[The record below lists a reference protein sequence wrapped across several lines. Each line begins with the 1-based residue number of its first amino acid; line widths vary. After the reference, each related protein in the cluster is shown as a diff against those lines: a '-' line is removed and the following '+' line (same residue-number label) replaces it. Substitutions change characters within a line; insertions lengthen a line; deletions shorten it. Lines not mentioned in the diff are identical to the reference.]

1 VNEALSPGNNP
12 SFTDPPL
19 KVPELPVINPKS
31 RTALLKR
38 GTVPRSASEKV
49 KLDDRLGACDPV
61 NPLSPEAL
69 ALPVGGKS

>member
-1 VNEALSPGNNP
+1 M
-12 SFTDPPL
+12 
-19 KVPELPVINPKS
+19 PELPVIKPKS